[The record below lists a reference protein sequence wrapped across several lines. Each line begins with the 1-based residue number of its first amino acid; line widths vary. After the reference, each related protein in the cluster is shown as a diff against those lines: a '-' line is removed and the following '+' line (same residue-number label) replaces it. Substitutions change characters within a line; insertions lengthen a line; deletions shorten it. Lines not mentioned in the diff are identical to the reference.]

1 MDIGHRLRVIR
12 DEKNLTQ
19 NDVGKRTGLQRCYIS
34 RVENGRLVPTVD
46 TLTKMSHALN
56 VPLYEVMYD
65 GDEPPTSLKDSAT
78 HTNDWGTVGKDAIF
92 LNRLCRL
99 LAVMREDDRELLLS
113 LVKNVTKKQKRASP
127 KN

>member
-12 DEKNLTQ
+12 DEKNLSQ

>member
-12 DEKNLTQ
+12 DEKNLSQ

-65 GDEPPTSLKDSAT
+65 GDEPPSSLGEREPRSK
-78 HTNDWGTVGKDAIF
+78 DWGTLGKDAIF
-92 LNRLCRL
+92 MTRLCRL
-99 LAVMREDDRELLLS
+99 LAVMREDDRKLLLS
-113 LVKNVTKKQKRASP
+113 LVKNITKRQKRASP

>member
-1 MDIGHRLRVIR
+1 MDIGRRLRVIR
-12 DEKNLTQ
+12 NEKNLSQ